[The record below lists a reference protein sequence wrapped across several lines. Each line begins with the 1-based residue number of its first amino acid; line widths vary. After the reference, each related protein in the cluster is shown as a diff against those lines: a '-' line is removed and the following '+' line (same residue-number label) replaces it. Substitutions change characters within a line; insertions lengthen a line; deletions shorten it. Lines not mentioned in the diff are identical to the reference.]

1 MSIRKSFAFFLILQS
16 FLLACSGNTS
26 QNNQTSLNEGKAK
39 SIEMPI
45 EGMSCMSCVANVKKT
60 LSSMDGVKEV
70 NVSLKDKNARVKYDA
85 LIVTEEQLIEA
96 INKLGYQAGK
106 PKELA
111 E

>member
-1 MSIRKSFAFFLILQS
+1 MSIGKAFAIL
-16 FLLACSGNTS
+16 FILPTIFLACSGNNS
-26 QNNQTSLNEGKAK
+26 QNNQTNLNEGEVN
-39 SIEMPI
+39 SIEIPI

-60 LSSMDGVKEV
+60 VSSMDGVKEV
-70 NVSLKDKNARVKYDA
+70 NVILKDRNARVKYDA
-85 LIVTEEQLIEA
+85 LIVTEEQLIDA